1 MKYWPIL
8 YFDPT
13 MKENDEDWKLDIRET
28 INELRHRI
36 SLFLHML
43 VQRNE
48 SVIVVVTHGVWMEV
62 CLQMYFPEV
71 VDHGKRRIYN
81 SDMVAVDCV
90 SSSSLSSLQYTT
102 TTSGGDDEERDFVRF
117 ENVRFI

>member
-1 MKYWPIL
+1 
-8 YFDPT
+8 
-13 MKENDEDWKLDIRET
+13 MKENDDAWKLDIRET

-48 SVIVVVTHGVWMEV
+48 SAIVVVTHGVWMEV
-62 CLQMYFPEV
+62 CLHMYFPEV

-81 SDMVAVDCV
+81 CDMVAVDCV
-90 SSSSLSSLQYTT
+90 SSSSLSSLQHT
-102 TTSGGDDEERDFVRF
+102 TTSGGDEEERDFVRF
-117 ENVRFI
+117 ENARFI